1 MYEFLVDTSDFLTR
15 LESAE
20 NTKMC
25 HTYLKSHLGRA
36 GVSRFTYV
44 RMNPPT
50 MDERSYFYSTFP
62 NDWLTHYVDND
73 YIFVDPLVTKARQ
86 AVFPVQW
93 GPRHPLPVESR
104 KQKII
109 VEESAH
115 AGNVRGIAIP
125 IRGFRGEFAMMSLIL
140 SDISE
145 KDFDR
150 FYEEAR
156 HGLLLSTLYFHHE
169 LWRRA
174 THEKLNA
181 DPGLTARQVEILRH
195 AAAGKTAWEISVIL
209 SLSEDG
215 VRYHFKEAGI
225 RLGTYGITATVAK
238 AIAYGYISL

>member
-1 MYEFLVDTSDFLTR
+1 MHEFLVDTSEFLAL

-25 HTYLKSHLGRA
+25 QSHLKAHLGRA

-44 RMNPPT
+44 RMNPPS
-50 MDERSYFYSTFP
+50 MNERSYFYSTFP
-62 NDWLTHYVDND
+62 DEWLTHYVSND
-73 YIFVDPLVTKARQ
+73 YIFSDPLVNKARQ
-86 AVFPVQW
+86 EVFPVQW
-93 GPRHPLPVESR
+93 GPHHPLPVESR
-104 KQKII
+104 KQEAI
-109 VEESAH
+109 VAESAH

-140 SDISE
+140 SEIPE
-145 KDFDR
+145 EDFDR
-150 FYEEAR
+150 FYAEAR

-169 LWRRA
+169 LWKRV

-215 VRYHFKEAGI
+215 VRYHFKEAGA